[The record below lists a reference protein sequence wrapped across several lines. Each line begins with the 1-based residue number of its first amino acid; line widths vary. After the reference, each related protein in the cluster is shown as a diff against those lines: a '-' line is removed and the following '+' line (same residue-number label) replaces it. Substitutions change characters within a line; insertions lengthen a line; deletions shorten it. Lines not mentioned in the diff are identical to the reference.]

1 MHNGYK
7 HLDDYKLYPESNK
20 VLDLVFFVGC
30 APTISDKN
38 IEYIQKVL
46 GQYKN

>member
-7 HLDDYKLYPESNK
+7 HLDSYKLYPESNK

-30 APTISDKN
+30 APTISEEN
-38 IEYIQKVL
+38 ISYIKSIL
-46 GQYKN
+46 IKYE

>member
-7 HLDDYKLYPESNK
+7 HLDNYKLYPESNK

-30 APTISDKN
+30 APTISEQN
-38 IEYIQKVL
+38 ISYIESVL
-46 GQYKN
+46 IKYE